1 MNDGGSE
8 SSETKQSACGVRRLA
23 CQNQL
28 VAKLFLVAI
37 WLAAA
42 IGVGL
47 VVFAVYEVKRSSVPQ
62 AQAMSIERAPA
73 RQNHNP
79 WARWSL
85 TEHRS
90 AHNMLVAHV
99 ETDYLDEALV
109 IAQQLAEPVKERY
122 EEVLIYFHRPGRP
135 DTLPPRR
142 VQWTLKSGYVESVYE

>member
-1 MNDGGSE
+1 M
-8 SSETKQSACGVRRLA
+8 
-23 CQNQL
+23 
-28 VAKLFLVAI
+28 AKLFLAI
-37 WLAAA
+37 VWLAAA
-42 IGVGL
+42 SVVGAM
-47 VVFAVYEVKRSSVPQ
+47 VATVYELKRSRPPAPQ
-62 AQAMSIERAPA
+62 PISIERTPA

-99 ETDYLDEALV
+99 ETVHLDEAV
-109 IAQQLAEPVKERY
+109 AIAQQITGPVKTRY

-142 VQWTLKSGYVESVYE
+142 VQWTLKSGYVETVYE

>member
-1 MNDGGSE
+1 MP
-8 SSETKQSACGVRRLA
+8 
-23 CQNQL
+23 
-28 VAKLFLVAI
+28 VAKLLLVGI
-37 WLAAA
+37 WLTAVGAVGGVALA
-42 IGVGL
+42 I
-47 VVFAVYEVKRSSVPQ
+47 YEVKQSRPPLPQ
-62 AQAMSIERAPA
+62 AISIETTPP

-99 ETDYLDEALV
+99 ETDHLDEAV
-109 IAQQLAEPVKERY
+109 AIAKQLAEPVRERY

-142 VQWTLKSGYVESVYE
+142 VQWTRTTGYVETVYE